1 MTEDLLTKG
10 LETIGFQQEIIPSLK
25 EKMEAYTKELML
37 FNAAYDLVGADNK
50 EDIIIRHVLDSLSPA
65 LIIQELAEKVATET
79 GQVATIGDIGSGG
92 GLPGIPLAAAMPN
105 ANFILVERMSKR
117 CAFLSN
123 CVAVLGLKNVT
134 VLNDQA
140 ERLSQNQF
148 DIAVFR
154 AFRPLEKKM
163 IRVLL
168 RILKPNGK
176 LAAYKAKLENI
187 KSEMDS
193 ISSFAPEYKT
203 IPLTVPFLED
213 HERHLVLVPKQKS

>member
-203 IPLTVPFLED
+203 IPLTVPFLKD